1 MLILS
6 ENAGSHEEP
15 GQWAITVNPLDVC
28 GQPRSWTISTGP
40 AAAARRSGR
49 STIPRMATTAA
60 PELVSVNP
68 ATLEPVGAVR
78 RTDPDEIGAIVA
90 AARLAQER
98 WHAAGPDARARVL
111 HEAGRVLRA
120 RADAI
125 ADSVMAETA
134 KPRTEA
140 IAHDLYPAV
149 DHAAWLAKHA
159 SRVLRDERVRFPQLH
174 LKMKKAWLVYEP
186 LGVVA
191 AITPWN
197 IPFGI
202 PFTEVATAV
211 AAGNGVVLKPSEL
224 TPLTGEWVRR
234 VLEEAGAPVGLVQ
247 VVQGEAEVGESL
259 VADPG
264 IAKVFFTGSVA
275 VGRRVA
281 AAAGSRGCPV
291 MLELGGKDP
300 MVVFADADLDRAV
313 EGAVFASF
321 INAGQACVSAERIY
335 VERPLY
341 AEFTRRLV
349 ERARQLKLGDE
360 VGPLISERQ
369 RDKVEQ
375 LTGARRAERGGWF
388 LEPTVLEHPLPDEEI
403 FGPVVTVEPF
413 DGEDEAV
420 RRANDT
426 QFGLAASVWSR
437 DVGKAKRI
445 AREIEAGMVWVND
458 FGYSFTIGQ
467 AAWGGVK
474 GSGFGR
480 TNSKH
485 GLYECVA
492 VKYVDSDR
500 GRLRP
505 AWWFPY
511 DAETERSLRAL
522 LDVLY
527 GSRGERVRAAWRYRR
542 ELVHAAKRS
551 LGR

>member
-1 MLILS
+1 
-6 ENAGSHEEP
+6 
-15 GQWAITVNPLDVC
+15 
-28 GQPRSWTISTGP
+28 
-40 AAAARRSGR
+40 
-49 STIPRMATTAA
+49 MATTAA

-68 ATLEPVGAVR
+68 ATLEPVGSVR
-78 RTDPDEIGAIVA
+78 RTDPGEVPAIIA
-90 AARLAQER
+90 SARAGQDR
-98 WHAAGPDARARVL
+98 WHAAGAGVRAGVL
-111 HEAGRVLRA
+111 REAGRILRMRA
-120 RADAI
+120 DEIADAI
-125 ADSVMAETA
+125 VAETA

-149 DHAAWLAKHA
+149 DHVVWLAKHA
-159 SRVLRDERVRFPQLH
+159 QRVLRDERVRFSQLH

-202 PFTEVATAV
+202 PFSEVATAV

-234 VLEEAGAPVGLVQ
+234 VLEEAGVPAGLVQ
-247 VVQGEAEVGESL
+247 VVQGEADVGEAL

-275 VGRRVA
+275 IGRHVA
-281 AAAGSRGCPV
+281 AAAGARGCPV
-291 MLELGGKDP
+291 VLELGGKDP
-300 MVVFADADLDRAV
+300 MVVFADADVDRAV
-313 EGAVFASF
+313 DGAVFASF
-321 INAGQACVSAERIY
+321 INAGQACVSAARIY
-335 VERPLY
+335 VQRPLY
-341 AEFTRRLV
+341 EEFTRRLSG
-349 ERARQLKLGDE
+349 RARELKLGDE

-375 LTGARRAERGGWF
+375 LTGARRADRNGWF
-388 LEPTVLEHPLPDEEI
+388 LEPTVLEHALPDVEI
-403 FGPVVTVEPF
+403 FGPAVTVEPF
-413 DGEDEAV
+413 DSEDDAV

-437 DVGKAKRI
+437 DLAKAKRVSRRI
-445 AREIEAGMVWVND
+445 DAGMVWVND
-458 FGYSFTIGQ
+458 FGYSFTTGQ

-480 TNSKH
+480 THSKH
-485 GLYECVA
+485 GLYESVA
-492 VKYVDSDR
+492 VKYVDSDH

-505 AWWFPY
+505 IWWFPY
-511 DAETERSLRAL
+511 DTATERSLRAL

-527 GSRGERVRAAWRYRR
+527 GSRSERLRAAWRHRR
-542 ELVHAAKRS
+542 EIAHAAKRS

>member
-1 MLILS
+1 
-6 ENAGSHEEP
+6 
-15 GQWAITVNPLDVC
+15 
-28 GQPRSWTISTGP
+28 
-40 AAAARRSGR
+40 
-49 STIPRMATTAA
+49 MATTVI

-68 ATLEPVGAVR
+68 ATLQPVGAVP
-78 RTDPDEIGAIVA
+78 RTDPADVPQLVA
-90 AARLAQER
+90 AARAAQEEWSR
-98 WHAAGPDARARVL
+98 LGAAARSRVLARAARVV
-111 HEAGRVLRA
+111 RS
-120 RADAI
+120 RADEI
-125 ADSVMAETA
+125 ADEIVAETA

-140 IAHDLYPAV
+140 IANELYSAV
-149 DHAAWLAKHA
+149 DHATWLAKHA
-159 SRVLRDERVRFPQLH
+159 PHILRDERMRFSQLH
-174 LKMKKAWLVYEP
+174 LKTKKAWLVHEP

-197 IPFGI
+197 IPFAI
-202 PFTEVATAV
+202 PFTQVATAV

-224 TPLTGEWVRR
+224 TPLTGEWVAR
-234 VLEEAGAPVGLVQ
+234 VFEEAGAPAGLVQ
-247 VVQGEAEVGESL
+247 IAHGEGALGEAI

-264 IAKVFFTGSVA
+264 IAKVFFTGSVG

-281 AAAGSRGCPV
+281 AAAGARGCPV
-291 MLELGGKDP
+291 VLELGGKDP
-300 MVVFADADLDRAV
+300 MVVFADADVDRAV
-313 EGAVFASF
+313 DGAVFASF

-335 VERPLY
+335 VQRPLY
-341 AEFTRRLV
+341 EEFTRRLS

-369 RDKVEQ
+369 RDKVEE
-375 LTGARRAERGGWF
+375 LTGARRADRTGWF
-388 LEPTVLEHPLPDEEI
+388 LEPTVLEHPLPDVEI

-413 DGEDEAV
+413 DGEEEVV

-426 QFGLAASVWSR
+426 EFGLAASVWTR
-437 DVGKAKRI
+437 DLAKAKRVSRRI
-445 AREIEAGMVWVND
+445 DAGMVWVND

-485 GLYECVA
+485 GLYESVS
-492 VKYVDSDR
+492 VKYVDADR

-511 DAETERSLRAL
+511 DAATERSLRAL

-527 GSRGERVRAAWRYRR
+527 GSRSERLRAAWRHRR
-542 ELVHAAKRS
+542 ELVHVAKRS